1 MVRAQREGFAL
12 NIRLSTPQRQHV
24 VQIAYHVADLD
35 AAVARWR
42 RMLGV
47 GPFLVRRHIALET
60 VRYRGQPTT
69 LDISAAHVQSGDV
82 QIELVQ
88 QHGDAPST
96 FRDMFAASE
105 QGLHHIAL
113 FPKDHDA
120 LVAHYAALGCV
131 PTTELVTAEQRG
143 ATYVDARALT
153 GHMIEIYRVNP
164 SLFALYQAVADAARD
179 WDGRALNFEL

>member
-24 VQIAYHVADLD
+24 VQIAYHVADID
-35 AAVARWR
+35 AAVARWH

-60 VRYRGQPTT
+60 VRYRGQPGT
-69 LDISAAHVQSGDV
+69 LDISAAHVQSGNV

-88 QHGDAPST
+88 QHGDAPSA
-96 FRDMFAASE
+96 FREMFAAGE
-105 QGLHHIAL
+105 EGLHHIAL

-120 LVAHYAALGCV
+120 LVAHYAALGCA

-164 SLFALYQAVADAARD
+164 SLFALYRVVAEAAD
-179 WDGRALNFEL
+179 NWDGRVLTFEL

>member
-1 MVRAQREGFAL
+1 MVRSQHEGIDL
-12 NIRLSTPQRQHV
+12 DIQLSTPQRQHV

-35 AAVARWR
+35 AAVARWH

-60 VRYRGQPTT
+60 VRYRGQPGT
-69 LDISAAHVQSGDV
+69 LDLSAAQVQSGDV